1 MNAEPSRF
9 SEEVLARLVAEA
21 IERHRDQAA
30 FVRLVAAELP
40 QREQPPWVA
49 VAAALE
55 TGDVARGTAAAAA
68 TPAVWIPFFASPV
81 GDPKLPARIL
91 QTAAQPPRAAE
102 VRWLLV
108 AYPLALAILALGLL
122 TILSAL
128 VLPPFETIFRDF
140 GMELPLVTR
149 LALAVRPFMTS
160 IWEPVLLAGGL
171 LIVARWLMTRWSA
184 GSAATSTAFTR
195 TLARLVA
202 GGIPADEAIA
212 VAGRV
217 VDARNLALATPRRP
231 LSYAAAAALDF
242 APRTAAILLDAVAD
256 CQEDRSRGLLGLG
269 QWFVGPAMIVMLG
282 LFVGFVAL
290 ALFWPL
296 VNLVG
301 VLS

>member
-1 MNAEPSRF
+1 MSAEPSRF
-9 SEEVLARLVAEA
+9 SEEVIARLVAEA

-40 QREQPPWVA
+40 QREQPPWGA

-55 TGDVARGTAAAAA
+55 TGDVARGAAAAAA
-68 TPAVWIPFFASPV
+68 TPAVWIPFFISPV

-91 QTAAQPPRAAE
+91 QTAAQPLRTAE

-108 AYPLALAILALGLL
+108 VYPLALAILALGLL
-122 TILSAL
+122 AILSAL
-128 VLPPFETIFRDF
+128 VLPTFETIFRDF

-149 LALAVRPFMTS
+149 LALAVRPFMAS
-160 IWEPVLLAGGL
+160 IWEPVLLAGAL

-184 GSAATSTAFTR
+184 GSVATSTIFTR
-195 TLARLVA
+195 SLARLVA

-231 LSYAAAAALDF
+231 FSYAAAAALDF
-242 APRTAAILLDAVAD
+242 APRTAAILLDAVAN

-282 LFVGFVAL
+282 LFVGFVAI

-296 VNLVG
+296 MNLVG

>member
-1 MNAEPSRF
+1 MSAEPSQF
-9 SEEVLARLVAEA
+9 SEDVIARLVAEA

-40 QREQPPWVA
+40 QREQPPWGA

-55 TGDVARGTAAAAA
+55 TGDVARGAAAAAA
-68 TPAVWIPFFASPV
+68 TPAVWIPFFASPI

-91 QTAAQPPRAAE
+91 QTAAQPPRTAE
-102 VRWLLV
+102 ARWLLV

-149 LALAVRPFMTS
+149 AALAVRPFMAS
-160 IWEPVLLAGGL
+160 IWQPVLLAGGL
-171 LIVARWLMTRWSA
+171 VIVAWWLMTRWSA
-184 GSAATSTAFTR
+184 GTAATSTAFTR
-195 TLARLVA
+195 SLARLVA
-202 GGIPADEAIA
+202 GGISADEAIA

-256 CQEDRSRGLLGLG
+256 CQEDRSRGLFGLG
-269 QWFVGPAMIVMLG
+269 QWYVGPAMIVMLG
-282 LFVGFVAL
+282 LLVGFVAL

-296 VNLVG
+296 VKLVNF
-301 VLS
+301 LC